1 MATKKTTK
9 TTRTTKSKEKSVDL
23 PPKGPRNADPIT
35 DAAGSHPIETGVG
48 AVIGGAATG
57 LAVGAVGGPVGA
69 VIGAI
74 AGGAVVGGLAGKGI
88 GELIDPTTEDN
99 WLREYYSSSKHK
111 KGETVDVYRPAYR
124 YGVAAVETHE
134 GRSFDEVEPHIRT
147 GWEKEHGTSG
157 LDWDRARGAVRDAY
171 DRTIRLREEQLHAD
185 KTREKTGDVKVRK
198 EVHTEHKTVAVPVE
212 REEVVIERRPAGATA
227 DTSGSIKAEEIRIPV
242 SEEKVHVRKETVA
255 KEEVHVGRRKVHDTE
270 TVSGDVRSEHLVVE
284 KEGDVEV
291 RDTRSGRS
299 KA

>member
-9 TTRTTKSKEKSVDL
+9 TTKSKKEKSVDL

-48 AVIGGAATG
+48 AVIGGAASG
-57 LAVGAVGGPVGA
+57 LAVGAIGGPVGA

-74 AGGAVVGGLAGKGI
+74 AGGAVAGGLAGKGV

-111 KGETVDVYRPAYR
+111 KGETVEVYRPAYR
-124 YGVAAVETHE
+124 YGVAAVETHK
-134 GRSFDEVEPHIRT
+134 GRSFDEVETDIRSS
-147 GWEKEHGTSG
+147 WEKEHSTSSG

-185 KTREKTGDVKVRK
+185 KSRERTGDVKVRK
-198 EVHTEHKTVAVPVE
+198 EVHTEHKTITVPVE

-255 KEEVHVGRRKVHDTE
+255 KEEVHVGKRKVRDTE
-270 TVSGDVRSEHLVVE
+270 TVGGDVRSEHLVVE

-291 RDTRSGRS
+291 RDTRSGQT